1 MSAITMSARSR
12 LDADD
17 GELAFRFRALDE
29 AGRRRLACTMVRRAL
44 AELAVPLPPH
54 TAALLG
60 TSGIATP
67 AHLAEL
73 DRRAVRSG
81 TGSLSDADFRRARA
95 LAAARYALSPQSRAA
110 EEAVH
115 EALHARISFRNALI
129 EFRNQLQ

>member
-29 AGRRRLACTMVRRAL
+29 PGRRRLACAMVRRAL
-44 AELAVPLPPH
+44 AELAVAVPPQ
-54 TAALLG
+54 TAGLLG

-67 AHLAEL
+67 AQLAEL

-81 TGSLSDADFRRARA
+81 TGTLSDADFRRARV
-95 LAAARYALSPQSRAA
+95 LAAARYALSPQPRAA

-115 EALHARISFRNALI
+115 EALHARVSFKNAI
-129 EFRNQLQ
+129 TEFRNQLQ